1 MVVCG
6 GCWRP
11 HTPEKEKD
19 DLKIKCWVINTHLRI
34 CTTSFPS
41 TITIAFPP
49 PQNLFYPECL
59 WASEI
64 LHLHIWEALSHSY
77 FQVIIDRGESSEAGG
92 SSVLSSWCPSSV
104 ALIRLVIL
112 CAKEINPAKKILLML
127 TFKTKHPPPPN
138 QNVQAKSSLFTDKP
152 KSPQRHPCEA
162 CII

>member
-92 SSVLSSWCPSSV
+92 SSVLSSWCPSSI

-127 TFKTKHPPPPN
+127 TFKTKQNIHLPQTKMYRLN
-138 QNVQAKSSLFTDKP
+138 QVF
-152 KSPQRHPCEA
+152 SPTNQKALKDIPVRLA
-162 CII
+162 